1 MQNSVA
7 PSAKMST
14 AGDLENSDAASLLWN
29 SSGDMKAAN
38 RVSIREEEREIVEE
52 RCEVKS

>member
-1 MQNSVA
+1 MLNSVA

-38 RVSIREEEREIVEE
+38 RVSKRKRERKRKRKRKRER
-52 RCEVKS
+52 